1 MRPWYTSRPCER
13 TKRSH
18 LSHAVYDSTWE
29 GTEAYELDKNELVA
43 SWVKNDHLGF
53 EILYVFRGA
62 VRKYRPDF
70 LIRLA
75 NGEMLILEVKGVESD
90 ESKAKHRFA
99 GEWIQGVNSDGRFG
113 IWRFAVSRDPA
124 DVASIL
130 EGSPARTI

>member
-99 GEWIQGVNSDGRFG
+99 GEWIQGVNLDGRVG

-130 EGSPARTI
+130 EGRPARTI